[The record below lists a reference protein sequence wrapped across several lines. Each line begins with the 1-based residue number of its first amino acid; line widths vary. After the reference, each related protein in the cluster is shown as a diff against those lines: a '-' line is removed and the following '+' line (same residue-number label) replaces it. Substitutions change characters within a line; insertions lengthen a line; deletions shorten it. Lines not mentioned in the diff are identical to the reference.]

1 MHDLY
6 ICTHLFYFSR
16 KIFTFYVDR
25 KRAAEADAKTL
36 FVANMSH
43 EIRTPL
49 NGIIGVCQLLVDTD
63 LNAEQRGYAKM
74 VYSSAKSL
82 LFIVNEV
89 CM

>member
-1 MHDLY
+1 
-6 ICTHLFYFSR
+6 
-16 KIFTFYVDR
+16 
-25 KRAAEADAKTL
+25 
-36 FVANMSH
+36 MSH

-63 LNAEQRGYAKM
+63 LNSEQRGYAKM

-89 CM
+89 RVAKTCQQSWSFQMEWRNKISHIKNVTSVCPTIQKSL